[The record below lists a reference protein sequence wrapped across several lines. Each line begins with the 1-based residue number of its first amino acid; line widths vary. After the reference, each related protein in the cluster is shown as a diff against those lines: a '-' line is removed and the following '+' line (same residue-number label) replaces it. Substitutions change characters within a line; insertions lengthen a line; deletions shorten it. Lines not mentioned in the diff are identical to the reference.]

1 MRHFNWDILNE
12 TSWVRHFERYFLVR
26 HFKWDIFE
34 VRLLSETF
42 SKKFSNIVAQL
53 ENLISLAFLCCL
65 TLNLTELTHQCRPSK
80 VLLLQLLSSYFFLSR
95 LKLWNN
101 FFTLTDIDTVYLSFL
116 LKKKKSRASA
126 CHKERDG
133 MVQLIF
139 LLRIVHDIPA
149 AQFSAC
155 IYKENFLHNKVSGF
169 LNKKRKEN
177 WALHLTP

>member
-1 MRHFNWDILNE
+1 M
-12 TSWVRHFERYFLVR
+12 
-26 HFKWDIFE
+26 
-34 VRLLSETF
+34 RLLSETF

-116 LKKKKSRASA
+116 LKKKSRASA

-133 MVQLIF
+133 RVQLIF
-139 LLRIVHDIPA
+139 LLRIVHDIPT

-155 IYKENFLHNKVSGF
+155 IYKENFLHNKVFGF
-169 LNKKRKEN
+169 LNKKGKKIEHCIWLLRKSADFDAFN
-177 WALHLTP
+177 KRKWTLNKIIKGPSNNRSIQAK